1 MLIIN
6 YIMNYKFARNIR
18 GLLKITNKHFICT
31 CREKEINNQVSYIYL
46 IQERENFEKDNNVF
60 KYGRTTQEPNNK
72 INRLQNYKKGSKIL
86 LVMECE
92 NEKVKSI
99 EKNIKIIFDSKFK
112 RHSDGY
118 EHYIGDKDEMKKI
131 ISTLICEK

>member
-6 YIMNYKFARNIR
+6 YIMNYKFVRNIR

-31 CREKEINNQVSYIYL
+31 CREKEINNLVSYIYL

-86 LVMECE
+86 LIMECE

>member
-1 MLIIN
+1 MNSKLIEL
-6 YIMNYKFARNIR
+6 IR
-18 GLLKITNKHFICT
+18 LSRISFQFKNVY
-31 CREKEINNQVSYIYL
+31 QVSYIYL
-46 IQERENFEKDNNVF
+46 IQERENFEKNNNVF
-60 KYGRTTQEPNNK
+60 KIGRTTQEPNNK

-99 EKNIKIIFDSKFK
+99 EKNIKVIFDSKFK
-112 RHSDGY
+112 KHSDGY

-131 ISTLICEK
+131 ISRLICEK

>member
-18 GLLKITNKHFICT
+18 GLLKITNKMFIYT

-60 KYGRTTQEPNNK
+60 KYGRTSQEPNNK

-99 EKNIKIIFDSKFK
+99 EKNIKVIFDSKFK
-112 RHSDGY
+112 KHSDGY

>member
-1 MLIIN
+1 MNSKLIELIRLPR
-6 YIMNYKFARNIR
+6 ISFQFRN
-18 GLLKITNKHFICT
+18 FY
-31 CREKEINNQVSYIYL
+31 QVSYIYL
-46 IQERENFEKDNNVF
+46 IQERENFEKNNNVF
-60 KYGRTTQEPNNK
+60 KIGRTTQEPNNK

-99 EKNIKIIFDSKFK
+99 EQNIKVIFNSKFK

-118 EHYIGDKDEMKKI
+118 EHYIGDKDHMINIITSLILKK
-131 ISTLICEK
+131 

>member
-31 CREKEINNQVSYIYL
+31 CREKEINNHVSYIYL

-86 LVMECE
+86 LIMECE

-99 EKNIKIIFDSKFK
+99 EKNIKVIFDSKFK

>member
-1 MLIIN
+1 MNSKLIELIRLPR
-6 YIMNYKFARNIR
+6 ISFQFRN
-18 GLLKITNKHFICT
+18 FY
-31 CREKEINNQVSYIYL
+31 QVSYIYL

-86 LVMECE
+86 LLMECE

-99 EKNIKIIFDSKFK
+99 EKNIKVIFDSKFK

>member
-6 YIMNYKFARNIR
+6 YIMNYKFGINIR

-92 NEKVKSI
+92 NDKVKSI
-99 EKNIKIIFDSKFK
+99 EKNIKVIFDSKFK

>member
-1 MLIIN
+1 
-6 YIMNYKFARNIR
+6 MNYKFARNIR
-18 GLLKITNKHFICT
+18 GLLKITNKMFIYT

-60 KYGRTTQEPNNK
+60 KYGRTSQEPNNK

-99 EKNIKIIFDSKFK
+99 EKNIKVIFDSKFK
-112 RHSDGY
+112 KHSDGY

>member
-1 MLIIN
+1 
-6 YIMNYKFARNIR
+6 MNYKFARNIR

-31 CREKEINNQVSYIYL
+31 YREKEINNQVSYIYL

-99 EKNIKIIFDSKFK
+99 EKNIKVIFDSKFK
-112 RHSDGY
+112 KHSDGY

>member
-6 YIMNYKFARNIR
+6 YIMNYKFAINIR
-18 GLLKITNKHFICT
+18 SLLKITNKHFICT
-31 CREKEINNQVSYIYL
+31 CREKEIKDQVSYIYL
-46 IQERENFEKDNNVF
+46 IQERENFGKDNNVF
-60 KYGRTTQEPNNK
+60 KYGRTSQEPNNK

-92 NEKVKSI
+92 NDKVKSI
-99 EKNIKIIFDSKFK
+99 EKNIKVIFDSKFK

>member
-99 EKNIKIIFDSKFK
+99 EKNIKVIFDSKFK